1 MPPPVLSVPTGPDMD
16 NLIYLDHNATT
27 PTSPEVLELMLPW
40 FRERPGNPSSTHQAG
55 REAAAAVEQAR
66 QRVAEAVGAVPGEI
80 VFTAGATEANNLV
93 LRGVEGRVVVAATEH
108 KAVLETA
115 RDLGEGCFT
124 VVPVWSDGRIDLEAI
139 REAAQGASL
148 ISIML
153 GNNET
158 GVIQDVEAVVDL
170 AARLGCRVHT
180 DATQALGKIP
190 VDLRSLG
197 VDFASFSAHKIYGPK
212 GVGALFMRKGSR
224 LHPLITGGGHERG
237 IRSGTLNVPGIVGFG
252 AAAMFLPGP
261 ADARETR
268 RLTGELLGK
277 LRSSCAEV
285 DLFSD
290 HEAGLPNTLCVRLCG
305 ADGEAVMAH
314 APRVAMSVG
323 AACTSSIPEP
333 SHVLLA
339 MGVQPEAAY
348 ETVRL
353 SLGKDT
359 TVHDV
364 DVAVEQIASAVER
377 VRSMTG
383 YYAKTMSLGGP
394 A

>member
-1 MPPPVLSVPTGPDMD
+1 MD

-27 PTSPEVLELMLPW
+27 PMSPEVLESMLPW
-40 FRERPGNPSSTHQAG
+40 FRERPGNPSSTHRAG
-55 REAAAAVEQAR
+55 REAAVAVEHAR
-66 QRVAEAVGAVPGEI
+66 QRVAEAVGAVPREI
-80 VFTAGATEANNLV
+80 VFTAGATEANNLI

-115 RDLGEGCFT
+115 RDLGEGRFT
-124 VVPVWSDGRIDLEAI
+124 VVPVSSDGRIDLEAVG
-139 REAAQGASL
+139 EAADGASL

-170 AARLGCRVHT
+170 VTRLGCRVHT

-190 VDLRSLG
+190 VDLQALG

-212 GVGALFMRKGSR
+212 GVGAMFMRRGTR
-224 LHPLITGGGHERG
+224 LRPLITGGGHERG

-252 AAAMFLPGP
+252 VSAMLLPGP
-261 ADARETR
+261 ADAEETR
-268 RLTGELLGK
+268 RLSGRLLDK
-277 LRSSCAEV
+277 LRSSCPDLEV
-285 DLFSD
+285 FSD
-290 HEAGLPNTLCVRLCG
+290 HKAGLPNTLSVRLCG

-314 APRVAMSVG
+314 TPQVAMSVG
-323 AACTSSIPEP
+323 SACTSSIPEP

-339 MGVQPEAAY
+339 MGVRAEAAH

-359 TVHDV
+359 TVREID
-364 DVAVEQIASAVER
+364 AAAAQIASAVER
-377 VRSMTG
+377 VRSMAG
-383 YYAKTMSLGGP
+383 YQTKTMALGGS